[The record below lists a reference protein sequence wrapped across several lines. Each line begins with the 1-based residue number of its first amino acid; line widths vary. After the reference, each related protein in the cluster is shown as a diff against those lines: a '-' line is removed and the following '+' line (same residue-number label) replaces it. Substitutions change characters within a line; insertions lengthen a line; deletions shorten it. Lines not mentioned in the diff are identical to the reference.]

1 MAYIFQNYTFAI
13 DSYTR
18 SFDLT
23 QPLQVL
29 QFMTSISRIYK
40 RHHDVVRKLKERLD
54 PAIFVNPPVG
64 LQELMQK
71 RNDNK
76 NSTTIKGE
84 D

>member
-1 MAYIFQNYTFAI
+1 MI

-40 RHHDVVRKLKERLD
+40 RHEDLLKKLKEKLD
-54 PAIFVNPPVG
+54 PLILVNPPTWM
-64 LQELMQK
+64 QELMMQK
-71 RNDNK
+71 RDDSK
-76 NSTTIKGE
+76 NSTTNKGKE